1 MPGVALAGTLS
12 FPVVLS
18 TVRPVRP
25 PLLGIVMFTSV
36 GATGLPFKR
45 SLLNIST
52 VPPLA
57 TEASGSSFATIV
69 GVGVGDVTVILT
81 FAISQT
87 VKFVLSQM
95 L

>member
-69 GVGVGDVTVILT
+69 GVGDVTVILT

>member
-1 MPGVALAGTLS
+1 
-12 FPVVLS
+12 
-18 TVRPVRP
+18 
-25 PLLGIVMFTSV
+25 MFTSV

-69 GVGVGDVTVILT
+69 SVGDVTVILT

-87 VKFVLSQM
+87 VGFILSQM